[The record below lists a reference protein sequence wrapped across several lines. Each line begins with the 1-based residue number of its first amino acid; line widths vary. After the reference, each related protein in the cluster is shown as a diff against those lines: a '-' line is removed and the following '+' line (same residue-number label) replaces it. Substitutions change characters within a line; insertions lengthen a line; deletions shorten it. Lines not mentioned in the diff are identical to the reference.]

1 MRAIS
6 IAAASAAALLSVSAY
21 AQSPSTTPGGM
32 SASHPATAP
41 AAAAKKPVP
50 NPLKQADVSKITGSA
65 VYGSDGKEIGDVTT
79 ELMRPGSKK
88 IDRLVV
94 RSGGILGIGGHQV
107 ALPLGK
113 FTWDSAKG
121 AFTVDTTAQ
130 AVKSMA
136 AWKGSSSSSA
146 STPASGTSSLP
157 AKSSAPT
164 NAGR

>member
-6 IAAASAAALLSVSAY
+6 IAAASAAALLTVSAY

-32 SASHPATAP
+32 SPSHPATAP
-41 AAAAKKPVP
+41 AAAKKPVP
-50 NPLKQADVSKITGSA
+50 NPLRQADVSKITGSA
-65 VYGSDGKEIGDVTT
+65 VYGNDGKEIGDVTT

-94 RSGGILGIGGHQV
+94 RSGGILGIGGHEV
-107 ALPLGK
+107 ALPLDK

-136 AWKGSSSSSA
+136 AWKGPSSSSA
-146 STPASGTSSLP
+146 STTESGSSPLP

>member
-21 AQSPSTTPGGM
+21 AQSPSPSGGA
-32 SASHPATAP
+32 SPSHPATAP
-41 AAAAKKPVP
+41 AAAKKPEP
-50 NPLKQADVSKITGSA
+50 NPLRQADVSKITGSA

-94 RSGGILGIGGHQV
+94 RSGGILGIGGRQV
-107 ALPLGK
+107 ALPLDK

-136 AWKGSSSSSA
+136 AWKGPSSSSA
-146 STPASGTSSLP
+146 STAASGSSPLP
-157 AKSSAPT
+157 AKPSAPT

>member
-6 IAAASAAALLSVSAY
+6 IAAASAAALLTVSAY
-21 AQSPSTTPGGM
+21 AQSPSPSGGM
-32 SASHPATAP
+32 SPSHPATAP
-41 AAAAKKPVP
+41 AATKKPVP

-79 ELMRPGSKK
+79 ELMRPKSKK

-107 ALPLGK
+107 ALPLDK
-113 FTWDSAKG
+113 FTWDSTKG

-136 AWKGSSSSSA
+136 AWKGSSSGSA
-146 STPASGTSSLP
+146 STAASGTSSPP